1 MKRTHFSLFL
11 ILLLSTLLL
20 TACGGGGES
29 ASLKVD
35 MVEFMFE
42 PKTFTVPAGQEITL
56 ELVNKG
62 AIEHDF
68 VILKKGV
75 KAEGNFDHN
84 ANLDDILFEARL
96 DPGKSGTFTF
106 IIDEAGEY
114 QVICSI
120 PGHLAAGM
128 AGKLVVK

>member
-1 MKRTHFSLFL
+1 MMNCKRFT
-11 ILLLSTLLL
+11 ILCLATLLL
-20 TACGGGGES
+20 AACGGGGGAATTLE
-29 ASLKVD
+29 VD

-56 ELVNKG
+56 ELVNNG

-75 KAEGNFDHN
+75 AAEGNFDRN
-84 ANLDDILFEARL
+84 ANLEGILFEAKL
-96 DPGKSGTFTF
+96 GPGKSGAFTFT
-106 IIDEAGEY
+106 IDEAGEY

-128 AGKLVVK
+128 AGKLIVE

>member
-1 MKRTHFSLFL
+1 MKNTLLPLFLLL
-11 ILLLSTLLL
+11 ILLLS
-20 TACGGGGES
+20 ACGGGETTTT
-29 ASLKVD
+29 LQVD

-68 VILKKGV
+68 VILKQGV
-75 KAEGNFDHN
+75 VAEGNFDRTAHQ
-84 ANLDDILFEARL
+84 ADILFEARL
-96 DPGKSGTFTF
+96 APGKSDTFTF
-106 IIDEAGEY
+106 TIDAPGEY

-128 AGKLVVK
+128 AGKLIAR